1 MVTEKRAW
9 AEIDLNAIENNIR
22 EIRRH
27 VGSGVKI
34 MGVVK
39 ADGYGHGYLEVS
51 KTLLENGADCLA
63 VAVLDEAIQ
72 LRKCGIDVPILIL
85 GYTPPKYAEELIK
98 NDIMPNCYTY
108 ELAEAI
114 SAAGKKLGKPGKIHI
129 KVDTGMGRVGLRY
142 TEDEAINQATV
153 DEIIKIANLPFVE
166 INGMFTHFSVADE
179 NDDEYTLKQ
188 FKRFKS
194 VCSRVKAAGVKVE
207 LCHCCNSAGLM
218 RFPEYHM
225 DMVRPGIILY
235 GLKPSE
241 YVPDDILK
249 LKPAMSLK
257 AQITNVKE
265 VENGTSV
272 SYGRKYISESKSTRI
287 ATIPIGYAD
296 GYSRVLSGRTE
307 MIAGGKKCRQI
318 GNICMD
324 QCMIDVT
331 NANNINIGDEVIL
344 FGSDGE
350 NVISI
355 EEIADIM
362 GTINYE
368 ILCVIGKRIP
378 RVYLRDGKIADVHN
392 YLLDNPIE
400 ACT

>member
-9 AEIDLNAIENNIR
+9 AEINLNALENNIK

-27 VGSGVKI
+27 VGSSVKI

-39 ADGYGHGYLEVS
+39 ADGYGHGYLEVA

-72 LRKCGIDVPILIL
+72 LRKCGIDDPILIL
-85 GYTPPKYAEELIK
+85 GYTPPKYAEELIE

-108 ELAEAI
+108 ELAQAI
-114 SAAGKKLGKPGKIHI
+114 SDAGKRLNKNGKIHI
-129 KVDTGMGRVGLRY
+129 KIDTGMGRVGLRY
-142 TEDEAINQATV
+142 TENEKINQATV
-153 DEIIKIANLPFVE
+153 DEIIKISDLPYLE
-166 INGMFTHFSVADE
+166 INGIFTHFSVADDD
-179 NDDEYTLKQ
+179 DDEYTVSQ
-188 FKRFKS
+188 FRRFKS
-194 VCSRVKAAGVKVE
+194 VCERVKAAGVKVE
-207 LCHCCNSAGLM
+207 ICHCCNSAALM

-225 DMVRPGIILY
+225 DMVRPGVILY
-235 GLKPSE
+235 GLKPSSF
-241 YVPDDILK
+241 VPDDILS
-249 LKPAMSLK
+249 LKPAMALK
-257 AQITNVKE
+257 AQVTNVKS
-265 VENGTSV
+265 VEKGTSV
-272 SYGRKYISESKSTRI
+272 SYGRKYISKNEVTKI
-287 ATIPIGYAD
+287 ATVPIGYAD
-296 GYSRVLSGRTE
+296 GYSRVLSSKTE

-350 NVISI
+350 NVIPI

-392 YLLDNPIE
+392 YLLDNPISE
-400 ACT
+400 

>member
-22 EIRRH
+22 EIRSF
-27 VGSGVKI
+27 VDDGVKI

-39 ADGYGHGYLEVS
+39 ADGYGHGYLETAR
-51 KTLLENGADCLA
+51 TLIENGADCLA

-72 LRKCGIDVPILIL
+72 LRKCGIDVPVLIL
-85 GYTPPKYAEELIK
+85 GYTPPKYAEELII
-98 NDIMPNCYTY
+98 NNIMPNCYTY
-108 ELAEAI
+108 ELAEAM
-114 SAAGKKLGKPGKIHI
+114 SKAGQKFNKTGKIHI
-129 KVDTGMGRVGLRY
+129 KIDTGMGRVGYRY
-142 TEDEAINQATV
+142 NDDENTNSETV
-153 DEIIKIANLPFVE
+153 DEIIRISKLPFLE

-179 NDDEYTLKQ
+179 DDDEYTSCQ
-188 FKRFKS
+188 FRRFS
-194 VCSRVKAAGVKVE
+194 EVCDRVKNAGINVK

-235 GLKPSE
+235 GLKPGE
-241 YVPDDILK
+241 FVPDGILD

-257 AQITNVKE
+257 AQVTNIKHVGR
-265 VENGTSV
+265 GTSI
-272 SYGRKYISESKSTRI
+272 SYGRKFRSEADDTVI

-296 GYSRVLSGRTE
+296 GYSRILSGKVQ
-307 MIAGGKKCRQI
+307 MIAGGKKCNQI

-324 QCMIDVT
+324 QCMINVT
-331 NANNINIGDEVIL
+331 SANNIRIGDEVIL
-344 FGSDGE
+344 FGSDGK
-350 NVISI
+350 NDIPI
-355 EEIADIM
+355 ETIAEIM

-378 RVYLRDGKIADVHN
+378 RVYLRDGRIADVHN
-392 YLLDNPIE
+392 YLLDNPISE
-400 ACT
+400 

>member
-27 VGSGVKI
+27 VGSSVKI

-39 ADGYGHGYLEVS
+39 ADGYGHGYLETA
-51 KTLLENGADCLA
+51 KTLLGNGADCLA

-72 LRKCGIDVPILIL
+72 LRECGIDVPILIL

-98 NDIMPNCYTY
+98 NNIMPNCYTY
-108 ELAEAI
+108 ELAKAM
-114 SAAGKKLGKPGKIHI
+114 SDAGRRLGRLGRIHI
-129 KVDTGMGRVGLRY
+129 KIDTGMGRVGFRY
-142 TEDEAINQATV
+142 TEDDAINSATV
-153 DEIIKIANLPFVE
+153 DEIIEISKLPYLE

-179 NDDEYTLKQ
+179 DDDEYTKRQ
-188 FKRFKS
+188 FRRFKE
-194 VCSRVKAAGVKVE
+194 VCDRVKAAGVEVE

-235 GLKPSE
+235 GLKPSGF
-241 YVPDDILK
+241 VKDGILD
-249 LKPAMSLK
+249 LRPAMSLK
-257 AQITNVKE
+257 AQITNVKT
-265 VENGTSV
+265 VEADTSV
-272 SYGRKYISESKSTRI
+272 SYGRRFRSKAERTKI
-287 ATIPIGYAD
+287 ATVPIGYAD
-296 GYSRVLSGRTE
+296 GYSRILSGRVE
-307 MIAGGKKCRQI
+307 IIAGHKKCRQI

-331 NANNINIGDEVIL
+331 NANNIRIGDEVIL

-350 NVISI
+350 NTIPI
-355 EEIADIM
+355 EEIAEIM

-378 RVYLRDGKIADVHN
+378 RVYLRNGRIADVHN
-392 YLLDNPIE
+392 YLLDSPI
-400 ACT
+400 